1 MDNQQALDLLKS
13 VIQVN
18 TVLGNEQV
26 LADKLESLLQNYGF
40 ETESVEYDE
49 GRYQLVATYNED
61 DDGPVLAF
69 SGHLDVVPIG
79 EAEWE
84 EGSFEA
90 VEKDGKIYGRGTSDM
105 KSGLVS
111 AIVAL
116 IRLKE
121 TDQSI
126 NGTIKLIITVG
137 EETSSVGAE
146 QLVNEGYADDVD
158 AMIINEPTNLNIGIA
173 HKGALWPRIT
183 TYGKTAHGA
192 MPENGVNAVN
202 HLVKVI
208 NKINQDERFFFEQ
221 FEDEEVGQSTKSLNI
236 FHGGS
241 GTNVV
246 PDQARLEFDIRTLV
260 SQNHDKIKSDFKNL
274 LEEIKEE
281 DESFEYNLEF
291 INDLVAIKTEKKNP
305 FVHVVADAFESTLRK
320 DAEIVN
326 PSYYT
331 DGSKFFLV
339 EKDFPIVIIG
349 PGLPE
354 LAHQPNE
361 YVEIKKFYD
370 MIDINQKVAEIYLG

>member
-1 MDNQQALDLLKS
+1 MDNQQALNLLKE
-13 VIQVN
+13 VIQIN

-26 LADKLESLLQNYGF
+26 LADKLDTLLQKRGF
-40 ETESVEYDE
+40 ETELVEYDE
-49 GRYQLVATYNED
+49 GRHQLVATYNGD

-84 EGSFEA
+84 EDPFKA
-90 VEKDGKIYGRGTSDM
+90 VENDGKLYGRGTSDM
-105 KSGLVS
+105 KSGLIS

-116 IRLKE
+116 IRLTESGQPIK
-121 TDQSI
+121 
-126 NGTIKLIITVG
+126 GTIKLIITAG

-146 QLVNEGYADDVD
+146 QLVNKGYADDVD

-173 HKGALWPRIT
+173 HKGAMWPRIT

-331 DGSKFFLV
+331 DGSKFCLV